1 MIKLGI
7 TGGIGSGKSIV
18 SRILNAFNIP
28 IYIADNEAKRLMV
41 EDSFIRESLIDL
53 LGSEVYLKNQLN
65 KKRVADFLFDNPENA
80 LIINNI
86 VHPQVKRDFLM
97 WCNTNSMFPVVG
109 IESAIL
115 FDAKFHNLID
125 YSILVY
131 APQKVRIERAIKRDN
146 STLELITKRIAAQS
160 SDSEFMDLV
169 DYLIL
174 NDSKTALL
182 PQIIELTKDIKC
194 K

>member
-18 SRILNAFNIP
+18 SRVLNAFNIP

-41 EDSFIRESLIDL
+41 EDPFIRESLINL

-65 KKRVADFLFDNPENA
+65 KKKVADFLFDNPENA

>member
-18 SRILNAFNIP
+18 SRVLNAFNIP

-41 EDSFIRESLIDL
+41 EDPFIRESLINL

-65 KKRVADFLFDNPENA
+65 KKKVADFLFDNPENA

-97 WCNTNSMFPVVG
+97 WCNTNNMFPIVG

-115 FDAKFHNLID
+115 FNAKFHKLID
-125 YSILVY
+125 YSVLVY

>member
-18 SRILNAFNIP
+18 SRVLNAFNIP

>member
-18 SRILNAFNIP
+18 SRVLNAFNIP

-41 EDSFIRESLIDL
+41 EDPFIRESLINL
-53 LGSEVYLKNQLN
+53 LGSGVYLKNQLN
-65 KKRVADFLFDNPENA
+65 KKKVADFLFDNPENA

-97 WCNTNSMFPVVG
+97 WCNTNSMYPIVG
-109 IESAIL
+109 VESAIL
-115 FDAKFHNLID
+115 FNAKFHKLID
-125 YSILVY
+125 YSVLVY
-131 APQKVRIERAIKRDN
+131 SPQKVRIERAIKRDN

-182 PQIIELTKDIKC
+182 PQIIDLTKDINC

>member
-18 SRILNAFNIP
+18 SRVLNAFNIP

-41 EDSFIRESLIDL
+41 EDPFIRESLINL
-53 LGSEVYLKNQLN
+53 LGSGVYLKNQLN
-65 KKRVADFLFDNPENA
+65 KKKVADFLFDNPENA

-97 WCNTNSMFPVVG
+97 WCNTNSMYPIVG
-109 IESAIL
+109 VESAIL
-115 FDAKFHNLID
+115 FNAKFHKLID
-125 YSILVY
+125 YSVLVY